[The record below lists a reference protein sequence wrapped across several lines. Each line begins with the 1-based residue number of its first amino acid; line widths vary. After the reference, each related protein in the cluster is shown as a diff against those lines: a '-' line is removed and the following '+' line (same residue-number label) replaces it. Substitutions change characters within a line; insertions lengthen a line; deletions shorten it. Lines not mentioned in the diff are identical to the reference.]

1 MATSLMPVDPEI
13 SPQRT
18 TRLLHIAASLM
29 PEEITFARRAKRT
42 RTWVIVVVVVVACLL
57 GGWFFLAHQ
66 DSAAA
71 DNELTVATTE
81 VTDLQ
86 RNQRDFKDVVDVKTD
101 TDTILKQLKVVMKSD
116 LDWASLYT
124 ILTGTAD
131 DSDLTLESVSGTLS
145 GVGTNA
151 AADPATSLPSTS
163 TSAVVGTLVVTGEG
177 PDKEAV
183 AAYVDDLGKQ
193 TVLAN
198 PYVTTVSTTEE
209 KTVTFSL
216 NVDFTENALC
226 GRFGT
231 KCTSQGGK

>member
-1 MATSLMPVDPEI
+1 MATSLMPVDPEV

-18 TRLLHIAASLM
+18 TRLLHISASLL
-29 PEEITFARRAKRT
+29 PDEIILARRAKRT

-66 DSAAA
+66 ESEAA

-101 TDTILKQLKVVMKSD
+101 TDTILKQLKAVMKND
-116 LDWASLYT
+116 LDWAALYT
-124 ILTGTAD
+124 TLTGTAA
-131 DSDLTLESVSGTLS
+131 DSDLKLDSVSGSLKGAGANS
-145 GVGTNA
+145 
-151 AADPATSLPSTS
+151 AADPATALPSTS
-163 TSAVVGTLVVTGEG
+163 TAAVVGTLAVTGSG

-183 AAYVDDLGKQ
+183 AAYMDDLAKL
-193 TVLAN
+193 TMIAN
-198 PYVTTVSTTEE
+198 PYVTTVTTTD
-209 KTVTFSL
+209 KNTVSFAF
-216 NVDFTENALC
+216 NVDITENALC

-231 KCTSQGGK
+231 KCKSSGGK